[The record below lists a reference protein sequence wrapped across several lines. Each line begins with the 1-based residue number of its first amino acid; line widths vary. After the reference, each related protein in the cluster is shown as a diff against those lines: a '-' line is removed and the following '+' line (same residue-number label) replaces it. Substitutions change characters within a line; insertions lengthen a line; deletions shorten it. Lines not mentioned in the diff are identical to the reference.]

1 MILVRARARARGG
14 GVGVAWRAR
23 VGRVP
28 SVRVCADKGAATKTR
43 PERGGARARV
53 RAVGWGDDDEE
64 MATRTKT
71 MGG

>member
-1 MILVRARARARGG
+1 MRVRAGVVSVSRG
-14 GVGVAWRAR
+14 RELTAR

-28 SVRVCADKGAATKTR
+28 SVRVCADKGAATKTHASS
-43 PERGGARARV
+43 EGVARARV

-71 MGG
+71 MGD